1 MINDILA
8 PDLRVVFCGI
18 NPGKSS
24 AHTGFHFAHPG
35 NRFWKVIHQAGFTD
49 RLLKP
54 EEELQLLDTRCGIT
68 MLVERPTVQASEVE
82 LLELRDG
89 GRELVRKM
97 EEYQPR
103 ALAILG
109 KQAFEKA
116 FQVRGVKWG
125 KQQVTIGATEV
136 WVLPN
141 PSGLN
146 RATLDKRGA
155 AYRELD
161 EARATRGIECISDDK
176 RVTAFTPVVG
186 GWLKPEAL
194 VSFFA
199 IANIPF
205 FYHE

>member
-8 PDLRVVFCGI
+8 PNLRVVFCGI

-24 AHTGFHFAHPG
+24 AHTGFHFAHAG

-49 RLLKP
+49 RQLKP

-68 MLVERPTVQASEVE
+68 MLVERPTVQASEVA
-82 LLELRDG
+82 LQELRSG
-89 GRELVRKM
+89 GRELVQKI
-97 EEYQPR
+97 EQYQPR
-103 ALAILG
+103 ALAVLG

-116 FQVRGVKWG
+116 FQARSVQWG
-125 KQQVTIGATEV
+125 RQQETIGATEL

-146 RATLDKRGA
+146 RATLDKLVE

-161 EARATRGIECISDDK
+161 DALASRG
-176 RVTAFTPVVG
+176 
-186 GWLKPEAL
+186 L
-194 VSFFA
+194 
-199 IANIPF
+199 
-205 FYHE
+205 